1 MGLFSKTKKYR
12 KPSRDID
19 EKVKSLN
26 KELEKTGL
34 VVEAGPANST
44 KHVYNTFVYHPSTE
58 MEFSDVPDPGGV
70 RADGWT
76 QPSNGY
82 NASDSSTWANAYPN
96 TDWLFNSNEVGGE
109 TNKPVVVSIDPIP
122 TGQTIGRF
130 GPGAGLI
137 RATIG
142 YGIGLGYLKSDN
154 TYQGI
159 LYNSYWGGL
168 YQPTESNR
176 HGSGAPYRGYSDE
189 EYAFM
194 QAAHSKMLD
203 TTFTK
208 EVKFWDGY
216 SYFWHGSWENYGGPK
231 KEVEGGGKYV
241 LRTGWISGDP
251 NTYQSQDNTPAYNQ
265 VISRNSISDGSY
277 YPGNVGKFMSF
288 LRGALDVGEKAFEY
302 LRDKAGTISDSV
314 KELFAR
320 DDISNEEKEMGLEIS
335 KIPEDEIQ
343 SSMREMSG
351 FLEDPNKFTVP
362 KREDFPPGLD
372 GTKEWRQAKNE
383 SAFASKLSQVGTAG
397 KIYTWYLSG
406 DMSDGDINNDTLGDK
421 YVNSAFQNA
430 DINQDGNIVVGDNVI
445 GTGGEA
451 YYDDATGE
459 VVIPF
464 EYDFDTNMEQ
474 IFKDPDKYD
483 PNASVLTAA
492 GMVAAWILG
501 GKYGLDSVPVPGAG
515 YATWL
520 AKLLGG
526 AKPTTGHE
534 IRMSKEDLAKVNPY
548 LLKQLEN
555 KGIFTPDEKIGSK
568 VEMDMPSWFWYG
580 GFGAPQWGSHKGKPV
595 IWGTNYSGG
604 RGYITPGGSGWE
616 DGHGSGYGTRGYN
629 MKTFSGGT
637 AWTWHDYKPEAQKES
652 PNKGIF
658 AEPEKDKKDEKDNEW
673 MPKDDTEVAR
683 YQRPKYVPPY
693 VQDWDKIGPG
703 GRNTSPDIGGNKP
716 IKADAGSND
725 KGLGSV
731 ASVYNRQADATTFSA
746 IQSKISQSSGT
757 SSRSTGTKKKKKKNN
772 LVASYNPNTGAL
784 LSEGWASPE
793 HVNVDKNDRKRWF
806 KQQDIQP
813 EYPKDPPPEMVNGY
827 HPKMLPKL
835 DTPVPYI
842 KVERKDL
849 ERSHKLKKHEAQ
861 EYVDLVNRLNNYIK
875 RNPDKLAYVRERY
888 PKHDPRLAELNFKM
902 DMQIE
907 ASDEYLDKQFP
918 ENQRLFG
925 KLMQATKRSIALTDP
940 KTYKDK
946 KGKMTSYKKLLR
958 VNHVVSEYSIKERDI
973 KNRKIGYGG
982 KKKSVSKLLN
992 KPIKKTNNMF
1002 GSLDVS
1008 DMKKTTAKKVNEKK
1022 IQETKLITD
1031 KKYIQDQMN
1040 ILRSDWKKELNLN
1053 ERMTTTGVLQY
1064 QLYGSDTDH
1073 IVVQT
1078 GYTGDGDINDFTYG
1092 NSEREAVHHGGE
1104 FTAFTAFTS
1113 TDLVDD
1119 PQNMGVGVRSFGGQD
1134 GDGNYDLSPIAS
1146 DAPTG
1151 ATDNM
1156 GNFWPGYTGGLR
1168 GTHFWQSYNSFPYTA
1183 NGGPTNEKAV
1193 GFNEPDEPQEGILT
1207 RLGSAQLV
1215 GTGFAGNAGVPR
1227 ILAMKPVD
1235 TTQMD
1240 TFSLNWFTLGLIV
1253 TDHVSD
1259 RWSYGMKF
1267 ARDHFLP
1274 TAQGDGVYLY
1284 YWAGDKP
1291 GAKIYGPQMSGWGS
1305 ATKNYTGWRP
1315 INRKW
1320 DGTLDPDVDP
1330 HIIPNKPNP
1339 VDENGDRLTR
1349 GGQYSGPYRGQTF
1362 FNHKLNLPEWCRGE
1376 NMRFMLVQKRMS
1388 QGAAYNR
1395 WGLTSVRFQRRAP
1408 MSVAIPLDSPE
1419 ASSFVRLGQSPNER
1433 TSPKQ
1438 RKKKV
1443 ENILKASKSYVNKV
1457 VGDPFP
1463 GTGAK
1468 IGEAQGTNEKPYVPH
1483 QWDDKRKE
1491 FGDVGTL
1498 DQQKDKFVSKDVKLA
1513 PNYSEV
1519 QNQEDPQDTEPKYP
1533 ADKTSEE
1540 LIKALKIPNEKDFS
1554 DRSEYN
1560 KAVEA
1565 YHSEQFDIIWEKHDP
1580 LNNPSFMAN
1589 TDYTPNDTLIS
1600 RMRVYI
1606 SPERSAT
1613 AVRQSA
1619 YMYQDPS
1626 KGYID
1631 VMTGKPAQYQPPI
1644 DVEPTNSHN
1653 HAKIYPGSPEF
1664 SEADF
1669 RGIAPSHYWSAEITD
1684 SIAFLYQRGPDGL
1697 VYKNVNDIGNPEKGQ
1712 DPKKFLKALMK
1723 KTSSLRNGMPPLSP
1737 LELVNYH
1744 RQYTTNSSKSPT
1756 GTHRP
1761 GEARYQ
1767 EYISRIKE
1775 VFASN
1780 GWEHNIPEDKYSSS
1794 PPSVDVRNM
1803 TSKERNRYQAS
1814 IKAKAALKD
1823 FEQSEKE
1830 YKKIFDRQRKKGIH
1844 KKGDWHGYKV
1854 TSKDARGLT
1863 KTAIEKKPRTYQND
1877 RAERWFKVKS
1887 AADYLLGGEMYNEP
1901 KMSAYP
1907 SDTDRQMGQ
1916 AAHRY
1921 LMQKQKK

>member
-1 MGLFSKTKKYR
+1 MSLFNKTKKYR

-19 EKVKSLN
+19 EKVKSLD

-34 VVEAGPANST
+34 IVEVGPANST

-70 RADGWT
+70 RSDGWT

-176 HGSGAPYRGYSDE
+176 YGSEAPYRGYSDE
-189 EYAFM
+189 EYTFM

-288 LRGALDVGEKAFEY
+288 LRGALDVGKEAFEY

-483 PNASVLTAA
+483 PNAGVLTAA

-526 AKPTTGHE
+526 AKSTTGHE

-555 KGIFTPDEKIGSK
+555 KGIFTPDEEKKVGSK
-568 VEMDMPSWFWYG
+568 VQMDVPSWFWYG
-580 GFGAPQWGSHKGKPV
+580 GYGDPVWGSHKGKPV

-604 RGYITPGGSGWE
+604 RGYITPGGSGPA
-616 DGHGSGYGTRGYN
+616 GSPGSGYGTRGYN
-629 MKTFSGGT
+629 PEKGSGGT
-637 AWTWHDYKPEAQKES
+637 SWTWHSYKPEAQKES

-658 AEPEKDKKDEKDNEW
+658 AEPEKDEKDEKDNEW
-673 MPKDDTEVAR
+673 MPKDD
-683 YQRPKYVPPY
+683 PKISATYGKGSKKSDWFADFEKQVKDFNDRIDPA
-693 VQDWDKIGPG
+693 QDPFSRKGTGMGDRWK
-703 GRNTSPDIGGNKP
+703 
-716 IKADAGSND
+716 GSQLPD

-746 IQSKISQSSGT
+746 IQSKISRSSGT
-757 SSRSTGTKKKKKKNN
+757 SSRSTGTKKKKKNN
-772 LVASYNPNTGAL
+772 KFGLSGDPAPNRYSGSIRASYNSNTGAL

-793 HVNVDKNDRKRWF
+793 HVNVDKDEKKRWF
-806 KQQDIQP
+806 NPKDIQP

-849 ERSHKLKKHEAQ
+849 ERSHKLKNYEAQ
-861 EYVDLVNRLNNYIK
+861 QYVDLVNRLNDYIK
-875 RNPDKLAYVRERY
+875 RNPDQLAYARVRY
-888 PKHDPRLAELNFKM
+888 PKHDPRLAELNYKM
-902 DMQIE
+902 DMQIA
-907 ASDEYLDKQFP
+907 ASDEYIDKQFP
-918 ENQRLFG
+918 ENQRLYN
-925 KLMQATKRSIALTDP
+925 KLVKATKRSIKLTDP

-946 KGKMTSYKKLLR
+946 KGKMTSYEKLLR
-958 VNHVVSEYSIKERDI
+958 VDYVLSEYSPEEKDI

-982 KKKSVSKLLN
+982 KKKSAGRFFKKSKGKSKDDIL
-992 KPIKKTNNMF
+992 KDKMAI
-1002 GSLDVS
+1002 LDKE
-1008 DMKKTTAKKVNEKK
+1008 MKKTMP
-1022 IQETKLITD
+1022 
-1031 KKYIQDQMN
+1031 DQ
-1040 ILRSDWKKELNLN
+1040 
-1053 ERMTTTGVLQY
+1053 
-1064 QLYGSDTDH
+1064 
-1073 IVVQT
+1073 
-1078 GYTGDGDINDFTYG
+1078 
-1092 NSEREAVHHGGE
+1092 
-1104 FTAFTAFTS
+1104 
-1113 TDLVDD
+1113 
-1119 PQNMGVGVRSFGGQD
+1119 
-1134 GDGNYDLSPIAS
+1134 
-1146 DAPTG
+1146 
-1151 ATDNM
+1151 
-1156 GNFWPGYTGGLR
+1156 
-1168 GTHFWQSYNSFPYTA
+1168 
-1183 NGGPTNEKAV
+1183 
-1193 GFNEPDEPQEGILT
+1193 
-1207 RLGSAQLV
+1207 
-1215 GTGFAGNAGVPR
+1215 
-1227 ILAMKPVD
+1227 
-1235 TTQMD
+1235 
-1240 TFSLNWFTLGLIV
+1240 
-1253 TDHVSD
+1253 
-1259 RWSYGMKF
+1259 
-1267 ARDHFLP
+1267 
-1274 TAQGDGVYLY
+1274 
-1284 YWAGDKP
+1284 
-1291 GAKIYGPQMSGWGS
+1291 
-1305 ATKNYTGWRP
+1305 
-1315 INRKW
+1315 
-1320 DGTLDPDVDP
+1320 
-1330 HIIPNKPNP
+1330 
-1339 VDENGDRLTR
+1339 
-1349 GGQYSGPYRGQTF
+1349 
-1362 FNHKLNLPEWCRGE
+1362 
-1376 NMRFMLVQKRMS
+1376 
-1388 QGAAYNR
+1388 
-1395 WGLTSVRFQRRAP
+1395 
-1408 MSVAIPLDSPE
+1408 
-1419 ASSFVRLGQSPNER
+1419 
-1433 TSPKQ
+1433 
-1438 RKKKV
+1438 
-1443 ENILKASKSYVNKV
+1443 
-1457 VGDPFP
+1457 
-1463 GTGAK
+1463 
-1468 IGEAQGTNEKPYVPH
+1468 
-1483 QWDDKRKE
+1483 
-1491 FGDVGTL
+1491 
-1498 DQQKDKFVSKDVKLA
+1498 
-1513 PNYSEV
+1513 
-1519 QNQEDPQDTEPKYP
+1519 
-1533 ADKTSEE
+1533 
-1540 LIKALKIPNEKDFS
+1540 
-1554 DRSEYN
+1554 
-1560 KAVEA
+1560 
-1565 YHSEQFDIIWEKHDP
+1565 
-1580 LNNPSFMAN
+1580 
-1589 TDYTPNDTLIS
+1589 
-1600 RMRVYI
+1600 
-1606 SPERSAT
+1606 
-1613 AVRQSA
+1613 
-1619 YMYQDPS
+1619 
-1626 KGYID
+1626 
-1631 VMTGKPAQYQPPI
+1631 
-1644 DVEPTNSHN
+1644 
-1653 HAKIYPGSPEF
+1653 
-1664 SEADF
+1664 
-1669 RGIAPSHYWSAEITD
+1669 
-1684 SIAFLYQRGPDGL
+1684 
-1697 VYKNVNDIGNPEKGQ
+1697 
-1712 DPKKFLKALMK
+1712 
-1723 KTSSLRNGMPPLSP
+1723 
-1737 LELVNYH
+1737 
-1744 RQYTTNSSKSPT
+1744 
-1756 GTHRP
+1756 
-1761 GEARYQ
+1761 
-1767 EYISRIKE
+1767 
-1775 VFASN
+1775 
-1780 GWEHNIPEDKYSSS
+1780 
-1794 PPSVDVRNM
+1794 
-1803 TSKERNRYQAS
+1803 
-1814 IKAKAALKD
+1814 
-1823 FEQSEKE
+1823 
-1830 YKKIFDRQRKKGIH
+1830 
-1844 KKGDWHGYKV
+1844 
-1854 TSKDARGLT
+1854 
-1863 KTAIEKKPRTYQND
+1863 
-1877 RAERWFKVKS
+1877 
-1887 AADYLLGGEMYNEP
+1887 
-1901 KMSAYP
+1901 
-1907 SDTDRQMGQ
+1907 
-1916 AAHRY
+1916 
-1921 LMQKQKK
+1921 